1 LKADCQSTID
11 SQVKTI
17 QSLVKTS
24 DHRTVLAYI
33 TAGYTPS
40 VPPFNTRENNRKL
53 PLPNLCAAA
62 SGVQRRTGWHF
73 RWSIALTSSFP
84 ISQRN
89 QKLKQL
95 IFCRGGI
102 RNLKR
107 FPRNSIKAR
116 GGARNCAIDGREKR
130 EQVLKT
136 QKT

>member
-1 LKADCQSTID
+1 MKADWRSTIYY
-11 SQVKTI
+11 QVKTI

-24 DHRTVLAYI
+24 DHRTVLSYI

-40 VPPFNTRENNRKL
+40 VPSFNTRENNRKL
-53 PLPNLCAAA
+53 PFPNLWAA

-73 RWSIALTSSFP
+73 RWGIALTSSFP

-89 QKLKQL
+89 QKLREL
-95 IFCRGGI
+95 FFFFRGGI

-116 GGARNCAIDGREKR
+116 GGAGNGAVDGREER
-130 EQVLKT
+130 
-136 QKT
+136 